1 MRYAQIRKIDISNGQ
16 GIGVALFVQ
25 GCSMRCPN
33 CFNPETWDF
42 NGGKE
47 WTEETKKQFL
57 ALVDRPYI
65 HRISFLGGEPL
76 AYENIIAVNELIQN
90 IKTKFPD
97 KKIWLYTGKTL
108 NKLDFQQLNL
118 YFPQFNNEFD
128 ISWFSILRSCDI
140 IVDGAY
146 VDQLRDLTLPFRG
159 SSNQRLID
167 VKETIKNKEITLWK
181 E

>member
-1 MRYAQIRKIDISNGQ
+1 MRYASIRKLDISNGEE
-16 GIGVALFVQ
+16 IGVALFVQ

-47 WTEETKKQFL
+47 WNEETKKQFL
-57 ALVDRPYI
+57 ALIDRPYI
-65 HRISFLGGEPL
+65 KRITLLGGEPL
-76 AYENIIAVNELIQN
+76 AYENIVDVYDLVKE

-108 NKLDFQQLNL
+108 NKLDFPQLNEVCL
-118 YFPQFNNEFD
+118 ANEFD